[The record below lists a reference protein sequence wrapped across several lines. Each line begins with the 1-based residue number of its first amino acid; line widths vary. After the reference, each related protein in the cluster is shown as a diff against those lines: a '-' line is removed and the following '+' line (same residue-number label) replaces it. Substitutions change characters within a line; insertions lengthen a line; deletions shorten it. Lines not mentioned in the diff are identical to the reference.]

1 MQKVR
6 VKRVRPADL
15 GRNHKRKH
23 TIGYAVFPI
32 MSDCRWNTVARAQA
46 VRALTAQGIEATDN
60 QIAAYFETLRAR
72 LCGAYPAGGAL

>member
-6 VKRVRPADL
+6 VKRVRPANL
-15 GRNHKRKH
+15 GRNHKRKR

-32 MSDCRWNTVARAQA
+32 MSDCRWNAVARAQA

-60 QIAAYFETLRAR
+60 QIAAYFEMLRVR
-72 LCGAYPAGGAL
+72 LCGAYSVGGAL